1 MAEKYTIMRTS
12 RYGHHGAQI
21 KQVYSV
27 MRRDVKRQ
35 DDVISTCNQLASA
48 DAPIV
53 NETIIYDVYYNRE
66 NGESDIIHT
75 VEMGK
80 DAKK

>member
-1 MAEKYTIMRTS
+1 MSEKYTIMRTS
-12 RYGHHGAQI
+12 RYGHQGSQI
-21 KQVYSV
+21 KQVYSI

-35 DDVISTCNQLASA
+35 DDVISTCNQLASN
-48 DAPIV
+48 DSPIV

-66 NGESDIIHT
+66 NGDSDIIHT
-75 VEMGK
+75 IEMGK